1 MIVAIESAST
11 DVSLAIADD
20 SGTVLASDAWS
31 AGHRHADE
39 LLPRLIKLA
48 SHLHQ
53 DLDQTALVAV
63 GVGPGSF
70 TGLRVGM
77 SVAKGIALATG
88 CRIIGLPSLGAW
100 LASEADAAA
109 AIGRAG
115 SQEAYLQL
123 RGEREAAVVGYD
135 DLPAGVREAPVVAP
149 TDLAMLLSLTR
160 ARPPFGAAAAL
171 AVQAPRAASAGS
183 GDDLETLEP
192 RYLRA
197 PRGTERAVEGAR
209 WP

>member
-11 DVSLAIADD
+11 DVSLAVADE

-39 LLPRLIKLA
+39 LLPRLIELM
-48 SHLHQ
+48 LRLGR
-53 DLDQTALVAV
+53 DLDEAAAVAV
-63 GVGPGSF
+63 GIGPGSF

-88 CRIIGLPSLGAW
+88 CRIIGLPSLDAW
-100 LASEADAAA
+100 LAAETDAAA

-123 RGEREAAVVGYD
+123 RGEREPRVVGHD
-135 DLPAGVREAPVVAP
+135 DLPAGILEAPVVAP
-149 TDLAMLLSLTR
+149 TVVAVSLSLR
-160 ARPPFGAAAAL
+160 HARPPFGAAAAL
-171 AVQAPRAASAGS
+171 AVQAARTASAGS

-192 RYLRA
+192 RYLRV
-197 PRGTERAVEGAR
+197 PRGTESAVEGLR

>member
-11 DVSLAIADD
+11 DVSLAIGDE

-31 AGHRHADE
+31 AGHRHGDE
-39 LLPRLIKLA
+39 LLPRLVKLA
-48 SHLHQ
+48 SRVDR
-53 DLDQTALVAV
+53 DLDTTALVAV

-88 CRIIGLPSLGAW
+88 CRVIGLPSLGAW
-100 LASEADAAA
+100 LAAEADAAA

-123 RGEREAAVVGYD
+123 RGEREPRVVGHD
-135 DLPAGVREAPVVAP
+135 ALPGGVHEAPVVAP
-149 TDLAMLLSLTR
+149 TDLAVSLSLAR

-171 AVQAPRAASAGS
+171 AVQAARVASASS
-183 GDDLETLEP
+183 GDDLERLEP
-192 RYLRA
+192 RYLQM
-197 PRGTERAVEGAR
+197 PRGTETVLGGAR